1 MTRVDPSVVR
11 RRCVTRVSLQ
21 ANQPRNARSAG
32 CFPGAPRV
40 ARPFRRR
47 VFRRRVP
54 VVPLGTALTRSPS
67 DHRACRVLERLQ
79 SSDVEIDESDLPEL
93 PTTAHRVS
101 AAPTRDPRA
110 ASSVG
115 VARANG
121 TSRATSSG
129 SASASAS
136 GVSGEPAG
144 SGALATRARLA
155 QRPPWGQNA
164 ASKPAKAKPA
174 TSSSTRGASL
184 SVLKREA
191 AEAAA
196 RRDAAALDKLDKAHS
211 VEFVRA
217 RTQAQKSQAK
227 RKGERNA
234 SVYNRLLRESRR
246 SARAPPRRDDG
257 RPGAAARAGKENDAS
272 AAGLPVRP
280 VSGEPRA
287 RVVEGSGDRH
297 TGHTTTEDEGGGY
310 WATTEPEDAWT
321 TDAND
326 DRRSESRGGD
336 GPAEDAARAW
346 LDAGSPAVPA
356 ANEADTHASAVPD
369 VGPDAVS
376 TRRPRGSSRALV
388 DAEPDEDDEYEAEE
402 AEAAESEEA
411 SVASSSPGARI
422 VPEAR
427 AAASEDE
434 RPADDETSRF
444 DSEDDEDSFSS
455 DVASLTLGS
464 EDSFASA
471 SLEPEEEPSAPESS
485 ESAGRDPHPDDVDV
499 AATLREDNATL
510 RSKLR
515 EAAAALA
522 ASARERA
529 EATEERERAR
539 KRAETRAAELAS
551 FRRDASRT
559 EKTLRR
565 STEKAESK
573 ARRAVEDAKDAE
585 RRAKDAERRA
595 KDAEKLAADAES
607 RARTAMRLRES
618 AAAAA
623 DQARKKS
630 ATLVADLERT
640 KEALAQMTEAAEEA
654 RAEAKA
660 SLVWRVARER
670 GEASAA
676 EPTDRADAAAAE
688 SAARALAAAA
698 AEAEAILVAG
708 PEGADPLDAR
718 TPTRA
723 TTSGD
728 DFGAARSLVSAARR
742 ATVDAGLRAEELAS
756 LRSALAGEMAAA
768 RRAEREMAKLRA
780 KLHDAEADAH
790 AAWAALDVER
800 ARVTTSKVASESAA
814 GAEAAPAVD
823 AMTPASSASP
833 PSAFNL
839 LSLVSPSLTRSPGHE
854 AMETERAALDKVV
867 AHLNAR
873 RARPETRGFAAL
885 ERFGG
890 AAGANAD
897 EATARRIAF
906 FCFKFWQQL
915 AATSAT
921 PGRASTPGTPRSFSP
936 STPSDEFAFDV
947 DVGIQPGS
955 REAATRSTAAGPAS
969 PSPPHPPAPL
979 PRWEPSAAAATDSP
993 AMIDLR
999 TPPLERWAKR

>member
-1 MTRVDPSVVR
+1 MSR
-11 RRCVTRVSLQ
+11 
-21 ANQPRNARSAG
+21 
-32 CFPGAPRV
+32 GAPR
-40 ARPFRRR
+40 ARRR
-47 VFRRRVP
+47 A
-54 VVPLGTALTRSPS
+54 G
-67 DHRACRVLERLQ
+67 
-79 SSDVEIDESDLPEL
+79 
-93 PTTAHRVS
+93 TTA
-101 AAPTRDPRA
+101 AP
-110 ASSVG
+110 
-115 VARANG
+115 
-121 TSRATSSG
+121 
-129 SASASAS
+129 
-136 GVSGEPAG
+136 
-144 SGALATRARLA
+144 
-155 QRPPWGQNA
+155 
-164 ASKPAKAKPA
+164 
-174 TSSSTRGASL
+174 
-184 SVLKREA
+184 
-191 AEAAA
+191 
-196 RRDAAALDKLDKAHS
+196 
-211 VEFVRA
+211 
-217 RTQAQKSQAK
+217 
-227 RKGERNA
+227 
-234 SVYNRLLRESRR
+234 
-246 SARAPPRRDDG
+246 APPRA
-257 RPGAAARAGKENDAS
+257 PEGKHAS

-336 GPAEDAARAW
+336 GQAEDARRAW

-388 DAEPDEDDEYEAEE
+388 DAEPDEDDEDEAEE

-471 SLEPEEEPSAPESS
+471 SLEPEEEPSAPESG

-688 SAARALAAAA
+688 SAARALARGGGGGGHSGGRPRGRGPAGRAHA
-698 AEAEAILVAG
+698 HARDDVGGRFRGGAVAR
-708 PEGADPLDAR
+708 LR
-718 TPTRA
+718 
-723 TTSGD
+723 
-728 DFGAARSLVSAARR
+728 GAARDGGRR
-742 ATVDAGLRAEELAS
+742 LAEELAS

>member
-1 MTRVDPSVVR
+1 M
-11 RRCVTRVSLQ
+11 
-21 ANQPRNARSAG
+21 
-32 CFPGAPRV
+32 
-40 ARPFRRR
+40 
-47 VFRRRVP
+47 
-54 VVPLGTALTRSPS
+54 
-67 DHRACRVLERLQ
+67 
-79 SSDVEIDESDLPEL
+79 EIDESDLPEL
-93 PTTAHRVS
+93 PTTAHR
-101 AAPTRDPRA
+101 AAPPTHVPRPA
-110 ASSVG
+110 GHVG
-115 VARANG
+115 AARANG
-121 TSRATSSG
+121 TSRAASSG

-136 GVSGEPAG
+136 ATGVSGRTAS
-144 SGALATRARLA
+144 SGELATRARLA
-155 QRPPWGQNA
+155 QRPPWGQNGS
-164 ASKPAKAKPA
+164 SKPAKAKPA
-174 TSSSTRGASL
+174 TSSSSRGASL
-184 SVLKREA
+184 SLLKREA

-196 RRDAAALDKLDKAHS
+196 RRDAAALDKLDKAS
-211 VEFVRA
+211 TPAPA
-217 RTQAQKSQAK
+217 RTQAQKSLAK

-246 SARAPPRRDDG
+246 SARAPRRREADGPRDALGER
-257 RPGAAARAGKENDAS
+257 GKENDAS
-272 AAGLPVRP
+272 AAGSLSSR
-280 VSGEPRA
+280 PRA
-287 RVVEGSGDRH
+287 AH
-297 TGHTTTEDEGGGY
+297 TGHTTTEDEDGGY

-321 TDAND
+321 TDANEEGP
-326 DRRSESRGGD
+326 RSESRGRA
-336 GPAEDAARAW
+336 GPGQATDDARRAW
-346 LDAGSPAVPA
+346 LDAGENPTASD
-356 ANEADTHASAVPD
+356 ADADAASAAAASPSVTSFPT
-369 VGPDAVS
+369 P
-376 TRRPRGSSRALV
+376 RPRGSSRALV
-388 DAEPDEDDEYEAEE
+388 DAEPDENERVVGEASETSEGEDEER
-402 AEAAESEEA
+402 A
-411 SVASSSPGARI
+411 SVASSSPGESSNRI
-422 VPEAR
+422 VAEAR

-434 RPADDETSRF
+434 RPAAAAADDDDSAS
-444 DSEDDEDSFSS
+444 DSETDEDSFSS

-471 SLEPEEEPSAPESS
+471 SLEPEGEESEPESG

-499 AATLREDNATL
+499 AATLREDNVAL

-529 EATEERERAR
+529 EAAEERERAR

-573 ARRAVEDAKDAE
+573 VQDAE

-595 KDAEKLAADAES
+595 KDAEKLAADAEA

-623 DQARKKS
+623 DKARKKS

-640 KEALAQMTEAAEEA
+640 NEALAQMTEAAEEA

-660 SLVWRVARER
+660 SLVWRVAREKKE
-670 GEASAA
+670 GGAA
-676 EPTDRADAAAAE
+676 EPPDRAGVERADAAAAE

-708 PEGADPLDAR
+708 AEGADPLDAC
-718 TPTRA
+718 TPARA
-723 TTSGD
+723 TASGD

-742 ATVDAGLRAEELAS
+742 AAVDAGLRAEELAS
-756 LRSALAGEMAAA
+756 LRSALTGEMAAA

-800 ARVTTSKVASESAA
+800 ARVAASKVSSESGTD
-814 GAEAAPAVD
+814 GAEAAPA
-823 AMTPASSASP
+823 ATPASASQL
-833 PSAFNL
+833 SAFNL
-839 LSLVSPSLTRSPGHE
+839 LSLVSPSLTRSPGRE

-873 RARPETRGFAAL
+873 RARPERRGFAAL

-890 AAGANAD
+890 GAGANAD

-921 PGRASTPGTPRSFSP
+921 PGRASTPGTPGSFP
-936 STPSDEFAFDV
+936 HWTPSDEFAFDV
-947 DVGIQPGS
+947 DVGSHQSQMKSVS
-955 REAATRSTAAGPAS
+955 REEATRSTAAGPAS
-969 PSPPHPPAPL
+969 PSPPHPPLPL
-979 PRWEPSAAAATDSP
+979 PRWEPSAAAASDSP

>member
-11 RRCVTRVSLQ
+11 RRCVHARVSSDEPAAKRSLGGLF
-21 ANQPRNARSAG
+21 PRRTARRASVSPSR
-32 CFPGAPRV
+32 F
-40 ARPFRRR
+40 
-47 VFRRRVP
+47 VP

-93 PTTAHRVS
+93 PTTANRVS
-101 AAPTRDPRA
+101 AAPTRDPRPA
-110 ASSVG
+110 GHVG

-155 QRPPWGQNA
+155 QRPLWGQNA

-196 RRDAAALDKLDKAHS
+196 RRDAAALDKLDKAHIGS

-246 SARAPPRRDDG
+246 SARAPPR
-257 RPGAAARAGKENDAS
+257 AGKENDAS

-280 VSGEPRA
+280 GSGEPRA

-336 GPAEDAARAW
+336 GPAEDARRAW

-356 ANEADTHASAVPD
+356 ANDADTHASAVGPD
-369 VGPDAVS
+369 VGPDAAP
-376 TRRPRGSSRALV
+376 TRRPRGSSRVDAV
-388 DAEPDEDDEYEAEE
+388 DAEPDEDDEYE

-434 RPADDETSRF
+434 RSDSED

-471 SLEPEEEPSAPESS
+471 SLEPEEEPSAPESG

-529 EATEERERAR
+529 EAAEERERAR

-623 DQARKKS
+623 DKARKKS

-640 KEALAQMTEAAEEA
+640 NEALAQMTEAAEEA

-660 SLVWRVARER
+660 SLVWRDARER

-718 TPTRA
+718 TPARA

-756 LRSALAGEMAAA
+756 LRSALTGEMAAA

-823 AMTPASSASP
+823 ARTPASSASP

-839 LSLVSPSLTRSPGHE
+839 LSLVSPSLTRSPGRE

-873 RARPETRGFAAL
+873 RARPEARGFAAL

-890 AAGANAD
+890 AAGANAG

-921 PGRASTPGTPRSFSP
+921 PGRASTPGTPSSLPP

-955 REAATRSTAAGPAS
+955 REAATRSTVAGPAS

>member
-1 MTRVDPSVVR
+1 M
-11 RRCVTRVSLQ
+11 
-21 ANQPRNARSAG
+21 
-32 CFPGAPRV
+32 
-40 ARPFRRR
+40 
-47 VFRRRVP
+47 
-54 VVPLGTALTRSPS
+54 
-67 DHRACRVLERLQ
+67 
-79 SSDVEIDESDLPEL
+79 EIDESDLPEL

-101 AAPTRDPRA
+101 AAPTRVPRPA
-110 ASSVG
+110 GPVG

-136 GVSGEPAG
+136 ATGVSGRTA
-144 SGALATRARLA
+144 SSDSRAARARLS

-164 ASKPAKAKPA
+164 ASKLAKAKPA

-196 RRDAAALDKLDKAHS
+196 RRDAAALDKLENAPSATLNPK
-211 VEFVRA
+211 
-217 RTQAQKSQAK
+217 RTQAQKNQAK

-246 SARAPPRRDDG
+246 SARAPPRRET
-257 RPGAAARAGKENDAS
+257 RLPGALEKENDAS
-272 AAGLPVRP
+272 AAGGLAGANAAA
-280 VSGEPRA
+280 SARA
-287 RVVEGSGDRH
+287 AH

-310 WATTEPEDAWT
+310 WATVEEPDDAWT

-326 DRRSESRGGD
+326 DRRSESQWL
-336 GPAEDAARAW
+336 AARERDDATAREW
-346 LDAGSPAVPA
+346 LDAGPGPGEKKTKNDADA
-356 ANEADTHASAVPD
+356 AASASSAIASFP
-369 VGPDAVS
+369 
-376 TRRPRGSSRALV
+376 TRRPREKTRDDS
-388 DAEPDEDDEYEAEE
+388 DEDERVPLASEASEASGASEAER
-402 AEAAESEEA
+402 A
-411 SVASSSPGARI
+411 SVASSSPGASNANRF
-422 VPEAR
+422 VAEAR

-434 RPADDETSRF
+434 RPERTNEGTSDASF

-471 SLEPEEEPSAPESS
+471 SLEPEEEPPEPESG
-485 ESAGRDPHPDDVDV
+485 ESAGRDPHHDDVDV
-499 AATLREDNATL
+499 TATLREDNVAL

-529 EATEERERAR
+529 EAAEERERAR

-559 EKTLRR
+559 EKALRR
-565 STEKAESK
+565 STEKAESM
-573 ARRAVEDAKDAE
+573 ARRAVEDAKDTE
-585 RRAKDAERRA
+585 KRAKDAEKRA

-623 DQARKKS
+623 DKARKKS

-640 KEALAQMTEAAEEA
+640 NEALAQMTEAAEEA

-660 SLVWRVARER
+660 SLVWRAARER
-670 GEASAA
+670 GGAGAA
-676 EPTDRADAAAAE
+676 EPPDRAGVQIRRADADAAE

-723 TTSGD
+723 TASGD
-728 DFGAARSLVSAARR
+728 DFGAAQSLVSAARR

-756 LRSALAGEMAAA
+756 LRSALTAETAAA

-800 ARVTTSKVASESAA
+800 ARVATSKVSSESVD
-814 GAEAAPAVD
+814 GAEAAPAAGVG
-823 AMTPASSASP
+823 ASASP

-839 LSLVSPSLTRSPGHE
+839 LSLVSPSLTRSPGRE
-854 AMETERAALDKVV
+854 AMESDRAALDKVV

-873 RARPETRGFAAL
+873 RARPEKRGFAAL

-890 AAGANAD
+890 AAGANAR

-921 PGRASTPGTPRSFSP
+921 PGRASNPGTPSSFPP

-969 PSPPHPPAPL
+969 PSPPHPPLPL
-979 PRWEPSAAAATDSP
+979 PRWEPSAAATADSP

>member
-1 MTRVDPSVVR
+1 M
-11 RRCVTRVSLQ
+11 
-21 ANQPRNARSAG
+21 
-32 CFPGAPRV
+32 
-40 ARPFRRR
+40 
-47 VFRRRVP
+47 
-54 VVPLGTALTRSPS
+54 
-67 DHRACRVLERLQ
+67 
-79 SSDVEIDESDLPEL
+79 
-93 PTTAHRVS
+93 
-101 AAPTRDPRA
+101 
-110 ASSVG
+110 
-115 VARANG
+115 
-121 TSRATSSG
+121 
-129 SASASAS
+129 
-136 GVSGEPAG
+136 
-144 SGALATRARLA
+144 
-155 QRPPWGQNA
+155 
-164 ASKPAKAKPA
+164 
-174 TSSSTRGASL
+174 
-184 SVLKREA
+184 LKREV

-196 RRDAAALDKLDKAHS
+196 RRDAAALDKPEKAPDAT
-211 VEFVRA
+211 VNPA
-217 RTQAQKSQAK
+217 RTQTQKSLAK

-234 SVYNRLLRESRR
+234 SVYNRLLRESQRA
-246 SARAPPRRDDG
+246 ARAPPRWEGSRL
-257 RPGAAARAGKENDAS
+257 PGALEKENDAS
-272 AAGLPVRP
+272 AAA
-280 VSGEPRA
+280 VSRA
-287 RVVEGSGDRH
+287 ARAAA
-297 TGHTTTEDEGGGY
+297 EDEGGGY
-310 WATTEPEDAWT
+310 WATAEEPDEPNDAWT
-321 TDAND
+321 MDAND
-326 DRRSESRGGD
+326 DRRSETRG
-336 GPAEDAARAW
+336 AARERDDDARRER
-346 LDAGSPAVPA
+346 LDAGLESPGNPGPAGANDADADAAVS
-356 ANEADTHASAVPD
+356 SAVASSP
-369 VGPDAVS
+369 
-376 TRRPRGSSRALV
+376 TRRPRV
-388 DAEPDEDDEYEAEE
+388 EPNQNAEKRVEASEASEVSEVEREE
-402 AEAAESEEA
+402 RA
-411 SVASSSPGARI
+411 SVASSSPGESKQI
-422 VPEAR
+422 VAEAR

-434 RPADDETSRF
+434 RPEETNAETSGTPF
-444 DSEDDEDSFSS
+444 DFENDEESEDSFSS

-471 SLEPEEEPSAPESS
+471 SLEPEERPSEPESG

-499 AATLREDNATL
+499 AATLREDNVAL

-522 ASARERA
+522 ASARERV
-529 EATEERERAR
+529 EAAEERERAR

-623 DQARKKS
+623 DKARKKS

>member
-1 MTRVDPSVVR
+1 M
-11 RRCVTRVSLQ
+11 
-21 ANQPRNARSAG
+21 
-32 CFPGAPRV
+32 
-40 ARPFRRR
+40 
-47 VFRRRVP
+47 
-54 VVPLGTALTRSPS
+54 
-67 DHRACRVLERLQ
+67 
-79 SSDVEIDESDLPEL
+79 EIDESDLPEL
-93 PTTAHRVS
+93 PTTANRVS
-101 AAPTRDPRA
+101 AAPTRDPRPA
-110 ASSVG
+110 GHVG

-155 QRPPWGQNA
+155 QRPLWGQNA

-246 SARAPPRRDDG
+246 SARAPPR
-257 RPGAAARAGKENDAS
+257 AGKENDAS

-280 VSGEPRA
+280 GSGEPRA

-336 GPAEDAARAW
+336 GPAEDARRAW

-356 ANEADTHASAVPD
+356 ANDADTHASAVGPD
-369 VGPDAVS
+369 VGPDAAP
-376 TRRPRGSSRALV
+376 TRRPRGSSRVDAV

-434 RPADDETSRF
+434 RSDSED

-471 SLEPEEEPSAPESS
+471 SLEPEEEPSAPESG

-529 EATEERERAR
+529 EAAEERERAR

-585 RRAKDAERRA
+585 RRAKDAE
-595 KDAEKLAADAES
+595 KLAADAES

-623 DQARKKS
+623 DKARKKS

-640 KEALAQMTEAAEEA
+640 NEALAQMTEAAEEA

-660 SLVWRVARER
+660 SLVWRDARER

-718 TPTRA
+718 TPARA

-756 LRSALAGEMAAA
+756 LRSALTGEMAAA

-823 AMTPASSASP
+823 ARTPASSASP

-839 LSLVSPSLTRSPGHE
+839 LSLVSPSLTRSPGRE

-867 AHLNAR
+867 AHLNVR
-873 RARPETRGFAAL
+873 RARPEARGFAAL

-890 AAGANAD
+890 AAGANAG

-921 PGRASTPGTPRSFSP
+921 PGRASTPGTPSSLPP

-955 REAATRSTAAGPAS
+955 REAATRSTVAGPAS

>member
-11 RRCVTRVSLQ
+11 RRCVHARVSSDEPAAKRSLGGLF
-21 ANQPRNARSAG
+21 PRRTARRASVSPSR
-32 CFPGAPRV
+32 F
-40 ARPFRRR
+40 
-47 VFRRRVP
+47 VP

-93 PTTAHRVS
+93 PTTANRVS
-101 AAPTRDPRA
+101 AAPTRDPRPA
-110 ASSVG
+110 GHVG

-155 QRPPWGQNA
+155 QRPLWGQNA

-246 SARAPPRRDDG
+246 SARAPPR
-257 RPGAAARAGKENDAS
+257 AGKENDAS

-280 VSGEPRA
+280 GSGEPRA

-336 GPAEDAARAW
+336 GPAEDARRAW

-356 ANEADTHASAVPD
+356 ANDADTHASAVGPD
-369 VGPDAVS
+369 VGPDAAP
-376 TRRPRGSSRALV
+376 TRRPRGSSRVDAV

-434 RPADDETSRF
+434 RSDSED

-471 SLEPEEEPSAPESS
+471 SLEPEEEPSAPESG

-529 EATEERERAR
+529 EAAEERERAR

-623 DQARKKS
+623 DKARKKS

-640 KEALAQMTEAAEEA
+640 NEALAQMTEAAEEA

-660 SLVWRVARER
+660 SLVWRDARER

-718 TPTRA
+718 TPARA

-823 AMTPASSASP
+823 ARTPASSASP

-839 LSLVSPSLTRSPGHE
+839 LSLVSPSLTRSPGRE

-873 RARPETRGFAAL
+873 RARPEARGFAAL

-890 AAGANAD
+890 AAGANAG

-921 PGRASTPGTPRSFSP
+921 PGRASTPGTPSSLPP